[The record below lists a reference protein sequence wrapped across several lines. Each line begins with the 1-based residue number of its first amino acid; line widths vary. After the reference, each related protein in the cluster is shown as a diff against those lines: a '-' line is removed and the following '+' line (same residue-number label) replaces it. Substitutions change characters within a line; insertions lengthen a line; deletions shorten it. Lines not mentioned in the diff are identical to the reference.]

1 MYEVKK
7 YDCKFCSLFDYNSY
21 IFYYN
26 MLLASPPLP
35 LLPFASSFTESH
47 RIFIYYNDIERIDG
61 IRCSFPN
68 N

>member
-26 MLLASPPLP
+26 MLLASPPL
-35 LLPFASSFTESH
+35 LPFASSFTESH

-61 IRCSFPN
+61 IRCFFPN